1 MKNKSINMFIAAMVL
16 LCLIAIMLI
25 VFLHRAHENFDDAVT
40 VKANGVTESVFKVRD
55 LTLTPTDVKEYDV
68 NLYCEATGDYKI
80 SLDYREIHDGGMKDY
95 VRVQIIFG
103 EEVIYDGWLS
113 DIIDKD
119 IIVDFV
125 GELHETDPLTLTFRY
140 EMPRNIGNEAQGT
153 SADFDIVLTA
163 KKY

>member
-80 SLDYREIHDGGMKDY
+80 SLDYREIHDGG
-95 VRVQIIFG
+95 I
-103 EEVIYDGWLS
+103 WLTPT
-113 DIIDKD
+113 KLLYG
-119 IIVDFV
+119 VD
-125 GELHETDPLTLTFRY
+125 LWHLMPLNKCL
-140 EMPRNIGNEAQGT
+140 PIHIG
-153 SADFDIVLTA
+153 A
-163 KKY
+163 K